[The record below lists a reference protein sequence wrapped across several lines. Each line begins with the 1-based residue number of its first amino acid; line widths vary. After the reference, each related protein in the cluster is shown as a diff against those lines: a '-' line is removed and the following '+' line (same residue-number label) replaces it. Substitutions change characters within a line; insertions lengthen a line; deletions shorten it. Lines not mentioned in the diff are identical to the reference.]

1 MLFLEFHN
9 KIVEDTLLERWGA
22 AEKPDPLES
31 VMADFDGVTIHMFTD
46 ANNTYL
52 INISISFKCWG
63 DLVKCGVQER
73 LKTIYGSA
81 LQSSSEAGYDTT
93 VQVDTSN
100 ASADKEKEARKFAL
114 LKRNCLAAPY
124 YKAADTKGGPLFEV
138 NYRDDEAVYLK
149 SDSDRVTIIFSIA
162 FRDADDVVL
171 AKVFLQEYQDARKTI
186 SAAPAVSYSQK
197 EPPAE
202 LKGIQRL
209 RVGENN
215 GFVSFVLFPNHL
227 TANKIESSIDNV
239 MTFRNYLH
247 YHMKCAKAYLHTRM
261 RTKVRSFLQVLNRAK
276 SEPESKEKK
285 TITGR
290 TFKRADDP
298 ETDSYEV

>member
-1 MLFLEFHN
+1 MIPLEFHN
-9 KIVEDTLLERWGA
+9 RIIEDTLLERWGA
-22 AEKPDPLES
+22 EKLDPLES
-31 VMADFDGVTIHMFTD
+31 TLADFDGVSFHMFTD
-46 ANNTYL
+46 NANVNL
-52 INISISFKCWG
+52 INISVSFKCWQ
-63 DLVKCGVQER
+63 DLVKCGVEDR
-73 LKTIYGSA
+73 LKQIYGSA
-81 LQSSSEAGYDTT
+81 LKAAEPGYDAT
-93 VQVDTSN
+93 VQIDLSTVPG
-100 ASADKEKEARKFAL
+100 DKEKEARKYAL
-114 LKRNCLAAPY
+114 LKRNCLSAPY
-124 YKAADTKGGPLFEV
+124 YKAVDNKGGALIEV

-149 SDSDRVTIIFSIA
+149 SDADRVTVIFSVA
-162 FRDADDVVL
+162 FRDADDVIL

-186 SAAPAVSYSQK
+186 SNAPAVTYSQK

-202 LKGIQRL
+202 LKGVQRL

-215 GFVSFVLFPNHL
+215 GFVSFVLFQTHL
-227 TANKIESSIDNV
+227 TPQKIENSIDNV

-285 TITGR
+285 TMTGR

-298 ETDSYEV
+298 ETDSYEI

>member
-1 MLFLEFHN
+1 
-9 KIVEDTLLERWGA
+9 
-22 AEKPDPLES
+22 LES
-31 VMADFDGVTIHMFTD
+31 VLADFDGVTIHMYTPD
-46 ANNTYL
+46 PNNTTVV
-52 INISISFKCWG
+52 NISISFKCWG

-73 LKTIYGSA
+73 LKQIYGSA
-81 LQSSSEAGYDTT
+81 LQASPEPAYDATI
-93 VQVDTSN
+93 QLDT
-100 ASADKEKEARKFAL
+100 ASAPADKEKEARKFAL

-124 YKAADTKGGPLFEV
+124 YKAAETKGGALIEV

-149 SDSDRVTIIFSIA
+149 SDADRVTVIFSVA

-186 SAAPAVSYSQK
+186 TSAPAVGYSQK
-197 EPPAE
+197 EPPNE
-202 LKGIQRL
+202 LKGVQRL

-215 GFVSFVLFPNHL
+215 GFVSFVLFANHL
-227 TANKIESSIDNV
+227 TANKIENSIDNV

-261 RTKVRSFLQVLNRAK
+261 RTKVRTFLQVLNRAK

-298 ETDSYEV
+298 QADSYDE